1 MDILPELRKEKNA
14 KEWENGMKIYYL
26 CRLNSKLDVSSSVD
40 FNGKRVGNEKKF
52 LLKHWKEF
60 NAKKMRKRSIRNKK
74 E

>member
-14 KEWENGMKIYYL
+14 KEWENGMKINYL
-26 CRLNSKLDVSSSVD
+26 CRLNSTLDVSSSVD
-40 FNGKRVGNEKKF
+40 FTGKRVGNEKKN